1 MLSKAFLTEEAI
13 FELNKFIEIEQK
25 FNRDDLVYQKGDN
38 KKDKIYDFQNF
49 KTLRS
54 FGREIYSDYLTIEDV
69 LEEQIQFKNEIDN
82 FKESLKPKT
91 LDKKR
96 EKTLTFENKNRPLG
110 GRQKLLT
117 SFEYGIFSV
126 KNKYKEKYIL

>member
-1 MLSKAFLTEEAI
+1 MI
-13 FELNKFIEIEQK
+13 FK
-25 FNRDDLVYQKGDN
+25 
-38 KKDKIYDFQNF
+38 
-49 KTLRS
+49 RS
-54 FGREIYSDYLTIEDV
+54 FGREIYSDYLTVEDV

-96 EKTLTFENKNRPLG
+96 EKTLTFENKSRPLG

-117 SFEYGIFSV
+117 GFEYGIFSI